1 MSGRRGTGR
10 LGTGRLFRRQ
20 FLADRAAALVVVG
33 VVFVLALVAAA
44 LPRLAEQV
52 FTDDLRSEMAGTP
65 ATLRDVTSVAAVP
78 PPLGSGD
85 DVWTTFDQGLASVR
99 DSAPAAVREAT
110 GPGRFV
116 LTTPTARVEVR
127 TPEAVVDVLPT
138 VDPYWTE
145 TVRVVDGEPPAPFTA
160 PATPGE
166 PVVVDV
172 MLAAT
177 SAEALGWAVGDTT
190 AVEPARG
197 ATVTTAPL
205 VYRLS
210 GVYEAVDAA
219 ATGWTHHRAA
229 LEPEV
234 FDDWDRGRV
243 LTVAAYVEPNSWPE
257 LAPFIGWPVETRL
270 WFPVDVSDARAGFT
284 EPLRDGLSR
293 FVAAAPTLA
302 AGDAADPTRTLV
314 SPILTTGSI
323 DVLDRVADRHASSS
337 AVMAIVAAGPLGV
350 ALAVLALAAR
360 LMVERRRTSLGLIG
374 ARGASPLQ
382 LRLLMAIEGLLLGLP
397 AAAVATVL
405 ARQVVDGQGG
415 SAGLLLPVAVG
426 LAPAVLLPLAA
437 RPKGLRAVRRDLG
450 LARPSRARKLVEG
463 LAVGAAVASAVAL
476 NSRGLDAGEGA
487 GVDPLTAA
495 TPLLLA
501 LAVSLL
507 VMRLYPRPM
516 AAMGRLLGGRRG
528 TVAYLGTARALRDP
542 VAGFVPMLALVVGMS
557 IAAFST
563 VVWSTTER
571 GIEETAWQQ
580 VGADV
585 RVSGSPLTEAE
596 LAAVRDLRGV
606 AAVAPV
612 VTTGS
617 TLFKVGAIDNR
628 IPLYVVD
635 VEELDAVRAG
645 GTALDPLPGGLT
657 TLGPGGEVPLLVGDG
672 LIDDGATGTLTLS
685 EKLDAFV
692 AGSAGP
698 IPGLTTGNRWMMA
711 DRGVLEDAGVR
722 IIPPRLTLVD
732 LSDGASAAAVADAVG
747 ARIVTTP
754 DSAMADLR
762 GPVNDGTAR
771 AIVGAIA
778 LTGLLCA
785 AAVVLT
791 MVVGAPSRG
800 RLLSQLRTLGLSG
813 RQGEG
818 LVVWEAAPVAAVS
831 LVTGLL
837 LGVGLP
843 WAVLSGVDL
852 RSLTGGGEQPAVHLP
867 FGLLVAVTLGFVL
880 VVAVAVVVAVLTGRR
895 LAPASV
901 LRMGDET

>member
-1 MSGRRGTGR
+1 MSRS

-20 FLADRAAALVVVG
+20 FLADRAAALVVAG

-52 FTDDLRSEMAGTP
+52 FTDDLRAELAGTP
-65 ATLRDVTSVAAVP
+65 ATLRDVVTVSTVP
-78 PPLGSGD
+78 PPAGADG
-85 DVWTTFDQGLASVR
+85 DVWAPFGQALEAVR
-99 DSAPAAVREAT
+99 DNAPAAVREAT

-116 LTTPTARVEVR
+116 VTGPTTRVGVHGEESATDLLPTA
-127 TPEAVVDVLPT
+127 
-138 VDPYWTE
+138 DPYWAE
-145 TVRVVDGEPPAPFTA
+145 TVRVVEGTPPAPVTA
-160 PATPGE
+160 PTPGE

-172 MLAAT
+172 MLART
-177 SAEALGWAVGDTT
+177 SAETIGWAVGETT
-190 AVEPARG
+190 AG
-197 ATVTTAPL
+197 TTAAGAPL
-205 VYRLS
+205 LYRLS
-210 GVYEAVDAA
+210 GVYEPLDAA
-219 ATGWTHHRAA
+219 APAWAHHRAA
-229 LEPEV
+229 LEPDV
-234 FDDWDRGRV
+234 FDDWNLGRV
-243 LTVAAYVEPNSWPE
+243 LTVAAYVEPNSWAVLGSSLE
-257 LAPFIGWPVETRL
+257 ARFWY
-270 WFPVDVSDARAGFT
+270 PVDVSSARAEVT
-284 EPLRDGLSR
+284 APLRDGLSR
-293 FVAAAPTLA
+293 FVAGAAVV
-302 AGDAADPTRTLV
+302 GGAADAGPARLPFT
-314 SPILTTGSI
+314 PIFTTGSI
-323 DVLDRVADRHASSS
+323 DVLDRVADRHASSA

-360 LMVERRRTSLGLIG
+360 LMVERRRTALALIG

-382 LRLLMAIEGLLLGLP
+382 LRLLMVVEGLLLGLP
-397 AAAVATVL
+397 GAALATVL
-405 ARQVVDGQGG
+405 VGQFVSGAGG
-415 SAGLLLPVAVG
+415 TAGLLLPIAVG

-437 RPKGLRAVRRDLG
+437 RPKGLRSVRRDLG
-450 LARPSRARKLVEG
+450 LGRASRARLLVEG
-463 LAVGAAVASAVAL
+463 LAVGAAVASALAL
-476 NSRGLDAGEGA
+476 NARGLDAGDGA

-501 LAVSLL
+501 LAVSVL

-528 TVAYLGTARALRDP
+528 TVAYLGTARAVRDP
-542 VAGFVPMLALVVGMS
+542 VAGFMPMLALVVGMS

-563 VVWSTTER
+563 VVWATTER
-571 GIEETAWQQ
+571 GIERTAWQQ

-585 RVSGSPLTEAE
+585 RVSGLSLTEAE
-596 LAAVRDLRGV
+596 LAAVRDQPGV

-612 VTTGS
+612 VTPGP
-617 TLFKVGAIDNR
+617 TLFKVGTINNR

-635 VEELDAVRAG
+635 VAALNEVRAG
-645 GTALDPLPGGLT
+645 GSALDPLPAGLT
-657 TLGPGGEVPLLVGDG
+657 TPGPDGAIPLLVSDG
-672 LIDDGATGTLTLS
+672 TVDDDATGMLALS
-685 EKLDAFV
+685 EQLDAVV
-692 AGSAGP
+692 AGTADT
-698 IPGLTTGNRWMMA
+698 IPGLTTGSHWMLA
-711 DRGVLEDAGVR
+711 DRGVLEDAGVT

-732 LSDGASAAAVADAVG
+732 LNDGGSTAAVAGEVG
-747 ARIVTTP
+747 TRTVTTP
-754 DSAMADLR
+754 ASAIADLR

-852 RSLTGGGEQPAVHLP
+852 RSLTGGGEQPAVYLP
-867 FGLLVAVTLGFVL
+867 VGLLAAVMVGFVL
-880 VVAVAVVVAVLTGRR
+880 VVGVAVVVAVLTGRR

-901 LRMGDET
+901 LRIGDET

>member
-1 MSGRRGTGR
+1 MSRG

-78 PPLGSGD
+78 PALGRGD
-85 DVWTTFDQGLASVR
+85 DVWAFFGGALESVR
-99 DSAPAAVREAT
+99 DDAPAAVREAT

-116 LTTPTARVEVR
+116 VTTPPARVEVHA
-127 TPEAVVDVLPT
+127 PESATDVLPT
-138 VDPYWTE
+138 VDPYWAE
-145 TVRVVDGEPPAPFTA
+145 TVRVVEGESPAPA
-160 PATPGE
+160 VVPETPGE

-177 SAEALGWAVGDTT
+177 SAETLGWAVGDTT
-190 AVEPARG
+190 TVAPARG
-197 ATVTTAPL
+197 ATATGSPL

-210 GVYEAVDAA
+210 GVYEPIDAA
-219 ATGWTHHRAA
+219 APVWAHHRAA

-243 LTVAAYVEPNSWPE
+243 LTVAAYIEPNSWPA
-257 LAPFIGWPVETRL
+257 LAPIIGWPVETRL
-270 WFPVDVSDARAGFT
+270 WFPVDVSHARAGFT

-302 AGDAADPTRTLV
+302 SGDVADPTRTLV

-360 LMVERRRTSLGLIG
+360 LMVERRRTALGLIG

-382 LRLLMAIEGLLLGLP
+382 LRLLMAVEGLLLGLP
-397 AAAVATVL
+397 AAALATVL
-405 ARQVVDGQGG
+405 VRQVVDGRGG
-415 SAGLLLPVAVG
+415 TAGVLLPLAVG
-426 LAPAVLLPLAA
+426 LAPVVLLPLAA

-450 LARPSRARKLVEG
+450 LGRPSRARKLVEG

-476 NSRGLDAGEGA
+476 NSRGLDAGDG
-487 GVDPLTAA
+487 GGIDPLTAA

-501 LAVSLL
+501 LAVSVL

-516 AAMGRLLGGRRG
+516 AAMGRMLGGRRG
-528 TVAYLGTARALRDP
+528 TVAYLGTARAVRDP

-571 GIEETAWQQ
+571 GIEQTAWQQ

-585 RVSGSPLTEAE
+585 RVSGSPLSEAE
-596 LAAVRDLRGV
+596 LAAVREIPGV
-606 AAVAPV
+606 AAVATV
-612 VTTGS
+612 VTTGP
-617 TLFKVGAIDNR
+617 TLFKVGPIDNR

-635 VEELDAVRAG
+635 VAELDAVRAG
-645 GTALDPLPGGLT
+645 GSALDPLPDGLT
-657 TLGPGGEVPLLVGDG
+657 TLGPGGEVPLLLADG
-672 LIDDGATGTLTLS
+672 IVDDGATGTLTLS
-685 EKLDAFV
+685 ERLNAVV
-692 AGSAGP
+692 AGSADM
-698 IPGLTTGNRWMMA
+698 IPGLTTGSQWMLA
-711 DRGVLEDAGVR
+711 DRGVLEEAGVT

-732 LSDGASAAAVADAVG
+732 LNDSASSAAVAGAIG
-747 ARIVTTP
+747 ARTVTTP
-754 DSAMADLR
+754 DTAMADLR

-837 LGVGLP
+837 LGVVLP

-867 FGLLVAVTLGFVL
+867 LGLLGAVTLGFVL

-901 LRMGDET
+901 LRIGDET

>member
-1 MSGRRGTGR
+1 MSRG

-52 FTDDLRSEMAGTP
+52 FTDDLHAEMARMP
-65 ATLRDVTSVAAVP
+65 ATLRDVTSVAGQP
-78 PPLGSGD
+78 PPMGADG
-85 DVWTTFDQGLASVR
+85 DVWGPFDQALASIR
-99 DSAPAAVREAT
+99 DDAPAAVRDAT

-116 LTTPTARVEVR
+116 VTAPPARVDVRATESATDLLPTA
-127 TPEAVVDVLPT
+127 
-138 VDPYWTE
+138 DPYWAE
-145 TVRVVDGEPPAPFTA
+145 TVRVVEGESPA
-160 PATPGE
+160 PATEPAAPGE
-166 PVVVDV
+166 PLVVDV
-172 MLAAT
+172 MLART
-177 SAEALGWAVGDTT
+177 SAEELGWAVGD
-190 AVEPARG
+190 V
-197 ATVTTAPL
+197 TAPESPAGVPATGPDL

-210 GVYEAVDAA
+210 GVYEPLDAA
-219 ATGWTHHRAA
+219 APVWAHHRAA
-229 LEPEV
+229 LQPEV
-234 FDDWDRGRV
+234 FDDWNLGRV
-243 LTVAAYVEPNSWPE
+243 LTVAAYVDPDSWAA
-257 LAPFIGWPVETRL
+257 LAPALGSPMETRL
-270 WFPVDVSDARAGFT
+270 WYPVDVSAARADVAV
-284 EPLRDGLSR
+284 PLRDALSR
-293 FVAAAPTLA
+293 FVAAAPVI
-302 AGDAADPTRTLV
+302 DADPGQLPF

-323 DVLDRVADRHASSS
+323 DVLDRVAERHDSAQ

-360 LMVERRRTSLGLIG
+360 LMVERRRSALALIG

-382 LRLLMAIEGLLLGLP
+382 LRLLTATEGVLLGLP
-397 AAAVATVL
+397 AAALATV
-405 ARQVVDGQGG
+405 VVGRFADGAGG
-415 SAGLLLPVAVG
+415 AAGLLLPLVVG

-450 LARPSRARKLVEG
+450 LGRPSRARKLVEG
-463 LAVGAAVASAVAL
+463 LAVGAAAAAGLAL
-476 NSRGLDAGEGA
+476 NARGLDAGGA
-487 GVDPLTAA
+487 GIDPLTAA

-501 LAVSLL
+501 LAVSVL

-516 AAMGRLLGGRRG
+516 ATLGRVLGGRRG
-528 TVAYLGTARALRDP
+528 TVAYLGTARAVRDP

-571 GIEETAWQQ
+571 GIEQTAWRQ

-585 RVSGSPLTEAE
+585 RVSGAPLTEAE
-596 LAAVRDLRGV
+596 LAAVRDVPGVDAV
-606 AAVAPV
+606 AAV
-612 VTTGS
+612 VTPGP
-617 TLFKVGAIDNR
+617 TLFKVGPIDNR
-628 IPLYVVD
+628 VPLYVVD
-635 VEELDAVRAG
+635 VAALDQVRAG
-645 GTALDPLPGGLT
+645 GSALDPLPSGLT
-657 TLGPGGEVPLLVGDG
+657 TPGPDGAIPLLVADG
-672 LIDDGATGTLTLS
+672 VVDEGATGTLSLS
-685 EKLDAFV
+685 ERLDAVV
-692 AGSAGP
+692 AGTADS
-698 IPGLTTGNRWMMA
+698 IPGLTSGSQWMLA
-711 DRGVLEDAGVR
+711 DRGVLEDAGVT

-732 LSDGASAAAVADAVG
+732 LGSGGSASAVAAELG
-747 ARIVTTP
+747 ERTVTTP
-754 DSAMADLR
+754 ASAIADLR

-837 LGVGLP
+837 LGAVLP

-867 FGLLVAVTLGFVL
+867 LGLLGAVTLGFVL
-880 VVAVAVVVAVLTGRR
+880 VVGVAVVVSVLTGRR
-895 LAPASV
+895 LTPAGM

>member
-1 MSGRRGTGR
+1 MSRG

-52 FTDDLRSEMAGTP
+52 FTDDLRSELAGTP

-78 PPLGSGD
+78 PTIGSGD
-85 DVWTTFDQGLASVR
+85 DVWATFDGALATVR
-99 DSAPAAVREAT
+99 DNAPEAVREAT

-116 LTTPTARVEVR
+116 VTTPPARVEVHA
-127 TPEAVVDVLPT
+127 PESATDVLPT
-138 VDPYWTE
+138 IDPYWTE
-145 TVRVVDGEPPAPFTA
+145 TVRVVEGEAPAPA
-160 PATPGE
+160 VVPETPGE
-166 PVVVDV
+166 PLVIDV

-177 SAEALGWAVGDTT
+177 SAETLGWAVGDVTGSQ
-190 AVEPARG
+190 AARG
-197 ATVTTAPL
+197 ASATGPQVS
-205 VYRLS
+205 YRLS
-210 GVYEAVDAA
+210 GVYEPIDPGAPVWA
-219 ATGWTHHRAA
+219 HHRAA

-234 FDDWDRGRV
+234 FDDWDRGQV
-243 LTVAAYVEPNSWPE
+243 LTVAAYVEPNSWPA
-257 LAPFIGWPVETRL
+257 LAPVIGWPVETRL
-270 WFPVDVSDARAGFT
+270 WFPVDVSDARAEFT

-293 FVAAAPTLA
+293 FIAAAPALA
-302 AGDAADPTRTLV
+302 SGAAADPTRTLV

-323 DVLDRVADRHASSS
+323 DVLDRVADRHTSSS

-360 LMVERRRTSLGLIG
+360 LMVERRRRTALALIG

-382 LRLLMAIEGLLLGLP
+382 LRLLMVVEGLLLGLP
-397 AAAVATVL
+397 AAALATVL
-405 ARQVVDGQGG
+405 IRQFVDGRGG
-415 SAGLLLPVAVG
+415 TAGWLLPAAVG

-437 RPKGLRAVRRDLG
+437 RPKGLRSVRRDLG

-463 LAVGAAVASAVAL
+463 LAVGAAVASAAAL
-476 NSRGLDAGEGA
+476 NARGLDAGDGA

-501 LAVSLL
+501 LAVSVL

-516 AAMGRLLGGRRG
+516 AAMGRMLGGRRG
-528 TVAYLGTARALRDP
+528 TVAYLGTARAVRDP
-542 VAGFVPMLALVVGMS
+542 VAGFVPMLALVVGLS

-563 VVWSTTER
+563 VVWATTER
-571 GIEETAWQQ
+571 GIEGTAWQQ

-585 RVSGSPLTEAE
+585 RVSGSSLTEAE
-596 LAAVRDLRGV
+596 LAAVRELPGV

-612 VTTGS
+612 VTTGP
-617 TLFKVGAIDNR
+617 TLFKVGTIDNR
-628 IPLYVVD
+628 IPLFVVD
-635 VEELDAVRAG
+635 VAELAQVRAG
-645 GTALDPLPGGLT
+645 GSALDPLPDGLT
-657 TLGPGGEVPLLVGDG
+657 TLGPDGAVPLLVADG
-672 LIDDGATGTLTLS
+672 TVDDGATGTLTLS
-685 EKLDAFV
+685 ERLDAVV
-692 AGSAGP
+692 AGTADS
-698 IPGLTTGNRWMMA
+698 IPGLTTGSQWMLA
-711 DRGVLEDAGVR
+711 DRGVLEEAGVT

-732 LSDGASAAAVADAVG
+732 LNDSASAAAVAGAVG
-747 ARIVTTP
+747 TRTVTTP
-754 DSAMADLR
+754 DSALADLR

-818 LVVWEAAPVAAVS
+818 LVVWEAAPVAAVA

-867 FGLLVAVTLGFVL
+867 IGLLGAVTLGFVL
-880 VVAVAVVVAVLTGRR
+880 VVGVAVVVAVLTGRR